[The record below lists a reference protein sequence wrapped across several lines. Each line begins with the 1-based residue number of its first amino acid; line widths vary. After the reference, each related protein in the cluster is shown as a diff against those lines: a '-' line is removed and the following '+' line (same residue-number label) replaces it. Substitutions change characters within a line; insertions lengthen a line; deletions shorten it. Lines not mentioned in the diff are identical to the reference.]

1 MSLSKMQIVSIASI
15 SGFVLASGALGWFL
29 YDSYTTRSEQE
40 EELASETAS
49 FQRFNDAPVFPSTK
63 TIAEA
68 KSNQVALAEWRE
80 AARAFASRGDRKLAE
95 ETPPIFKQRLAD
107 TVRKMRA
114 LPGSVG
120 GHIAG
125 QTFQFGFDAYLGEG
139 GVLPDVKDVPRLA
152 SQLDVIK
159 LVVMTF
165 AKAGVLEVKEI
176 TRIDPPPQDEQQTKG
191 GKKKRAKKDKEAEGP
206 KPVCLEFGLVFMA
219 RPDAVVKTLNAF
231 SADSRFLVV
240 KNFALKTPV
249 DDIVSRMEAAK
260 QAKAAAAAAAASGGG
275 RRRRRVFAA
284 DSAPTAENPEVQIG
298 ALIADPEFGSPA
310 QIEFT
315 LAAWDFGTGGA
326 SAKPADEASGKAGGP
341 PPAAE
346 ASGRARS
353 PSAPQKADKEARK

>member
-1 MSLSKMQIVSIASI
+1 MSLSKMQIVSIVSI

-40 EELASETAS
+40 EELESQTAS
-49 FQRFNDAPVFPSTK
+49 FQRFNEAAVFPSKK
-63 TIAEA
+63 TIAGA
-68 KSNQVALAEWRE
+68 KTNQVSLAEWRE
-80 AARAFASRGDRKLAE
+80 AARAFAARGDRKLAE

-120 GHIAG
+120 GKIAG
-125 QTFQFGFDAYLGEG
+125 PAFQFGFDAYLGEG

-159 LVVMTF
+159 HVVVTF
-165 AKAGVLEVKEI
+165 AKAGVLEIKEI
-176 TRIDPPPQDEQQTKG
+176 NRIDPPPQDDAQTKG
-191 GKKKRAKKDKEAEGP
+191 NKKKAGKKDKEAEGP

-231 SADSRFLVV
+231 SSDSRFLVV

-249 DDIVSRMEAAK
+249 DDIVSRMDAAE
-260 QAKAAAAAAAASGGG
+260 QAKAAASAAAGGG
-275 RRRRRVFAA
+275 RRRRRAMAVE
-284 DSAPTAENPEVQIG
+284 SAPTAENAEVQIG
-298 ALIADPEFGSPA
+298 SLVADPEFGSPA
-310 QIEFT
+310 QIEIT

-326 SAKPADEASGKAGGP
+326 ADAAVKSTAPAGGQ
-341 PPAAE
+341 PPAAG
-346 ASGRARS
+346 AAAGKART
-353 PSAPQKADKEARK
+353 PNAPQKEAKK